1 MAGWYDITVLI
12 PQKYLDAKPI
22 SEARLTQDGAN
33 EIKVFCKLKPC
44 YNFRKTRWSVSRQ
57 TRNVFSKIK
66 VAQNPLFSLDRG
78 KKEKNLSV
86 PKNVII
92 EEENSWVKA
101 SKYICSAERETKTS
115 ISLFL

>member
-1 MAGWYDITVLI
+1 MARTKL
-12 PQKYLDAKPI
+12 KYFANKSHVII
-22 SEARLTQDGAN
+22 SEKRVGPFQDKH
-33 EIKVFCKLKPC
+33 ETFFQRSKLH
-44 YNFRKTRWSVSRQ
+44 
-57 TRNVFSKIK
+57 KILCFHSIVEK
-66 VAQNPLFSLDRG
+66 RR
-78 KKEKNLSV
+78 KNLSV